1 MAAAR
6 QPGAEPSLRRWGVR
20 AAPGDHTNP
29 EAPGYVTGPT
39 RKTRL
44 RARLS
49 GPSRL
54 RLLTRFRLPLVLL
67 VVAVA
72 YGVAG
77 YRLLEG
83 WSLLDALYMT
93 VITLAAVGFAEVHP
107 LGPAGRIFTISLITL
122 GVAALFFT
130 LQAATELVASG
141 QLVQSVRR
149 RRMDTRIKR
158 LDRHYVICAFGRVGR
173 AVAEELA
180 RQGLP
185 YVVVEQDPALLGQ
198 LEERGVPHLLADPTA
213 EKVLR
218 RAGVERAIG
227 LVCAVDSDAV
237 NVYITLTARALN
249 PSLTIV
255 ARASNPGSVDK
266 LTRAGA
272 DQVVSPYVLSG
283 HRMAFLAQHPAV
295 VDFLDLVGIAPDLKL
310 EEIKVRP
317 GSALDGATTGAACA
331 AHRGAT
337 ILAVKRPGVEPVAFP
352 GPDVRL
358 EAEDLVVALGP
369 MDALDAMSR

>member
-1 MAAAR
+1 V
-6 QPGAEPSLRRWGVR
+6 GR
-20 AAPGDHTNP
+20 A
-29 EAPGYVTGPT
+29 
-39 RKTRL
+39 
-44 RARLS
+44 
-49 GPSRL
+49 SRL

-93 VITLAAVGFAEVHP
+93 VITLAAVGFQEVHP
-107 LGPAGRIFTISLITL
+107 LGPEGRIFTISLIAL
-122 GVAALFFT
+122 GVVALFFT

-141 QLVQSVRR
+141 QLVRSLRR
-149 RRMDTRIKR
+149 RRMDTRIDR

-173 AVAEELA
+173 SVAEELA

-185 YVVVEQDPALLGQ
+185 FIVVEQDHTMAAA
-198 LEERGVPHLLADPTA
+198 LEERGMPYLLADPTS
-213 EKVLR
+213 EEVLR
-218 RAGVERAIG
+218 RAGVERAVG

-249 PSLTIV
+249 PGLTIV
-255 ARASNPGSVDK
+255 ARAANPDSVDK

-295 VDFLDLVGIAPDLKL
+295 VDFLDLVRIAPDLKL
-310 EEIKVRP
+310 EEMVVRP
-317 GSALDGATTGAACA
+317 GSALDGATTGAASA

-337 ILAVKRPGVEPVAFP
+337 ILAVKRPGAEPIAFP
-352 GPDVRL
+352 EPDVRL
-358 EAEDLVVALGP
+358 AAGDLVVALGP
-369 MDALDAMSR
+369 LDALDAMGR